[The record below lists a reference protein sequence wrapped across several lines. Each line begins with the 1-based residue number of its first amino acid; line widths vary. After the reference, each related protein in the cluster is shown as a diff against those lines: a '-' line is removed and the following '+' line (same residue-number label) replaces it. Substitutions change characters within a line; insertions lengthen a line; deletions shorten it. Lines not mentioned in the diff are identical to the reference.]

1 MTSNM
6 QALGSAPRDLVARLL
21 ATALPDKPCPLCGRN
36 SSGLAIEKLGVC
48 LECLAK
54 SERRVRLLDASNLP
68 VKWREATWEHSNHG
82 WFDPKAAKGVLVWVC
97 GTKGLY
103 LYGPTGTGKTHLA
116 ACLANAQI
124 REHLRPTLW
133 LNVPQVLKALKAE
146 FGADDRPTQQLLQ
159 RAERVALLILDDLG
173 AEQATEWVQGQL
185 LPILDARLAGR
196 LPIIITTNLAI
207 DPKRVTKAF
216 PDTMAARLGAR
227 ITDRIV
233 ESCRLVP
240 VFGDNLRIKGAKN
253 GAGKP

>member
-1 MTSNM
+1 MTSSM
-6 QALGSAPRDLVARLL
+6 RALGRTPRDLVSQLL
-21 ATALPDKPCPLCGRN
+21 ATATPDKPCPICGRN
-36 SSGLAIEKLGVC
+36 SSGLAIDKLGVC

-54 SERRVRLLDASNLP
+54 SERRVSLLEASNLP
-68 VKWREATWEHSNHG
+68 AKWREAIWENSNQA
-82 WFDPKAAKGVLVWVC
+82 WFDPKAAKAVMGWEC

-133 LNVPQVLKALKAE
+133 LNVPQVLKALRAE
-146 FGADDRPTQQLLQ
+146 FGADERPVQFGLQ

-207 DPKRVTKAF
+207 DPKKTTKAF
-216 PDTMAARLGAR
+216 PETLAARLGTR
-227 ITDRIV
+227 ITDRII
-233 ESCRLVP
+233 EGCRLVP
-240 VFGDNLRIKGAKN
+240 VFGDNLRIRGLKN
-253 GAGKP
+253 GAK